1 MTREA
6 LEQRKLTLEA
16 RLEALVDQLTEAD
29 ASQATVSSGAG
40 SKSYSNRSV
49 AELERKIRVCRREIA
64 RIDAKL
70 GLRPSPGG
78 IRTIYARFDA

>member
-6 LEQRKLTLEA
+6 LEQRKQTLEA

-29 ASQATVSSGAG
+29 ASTATVSSGAG

-49 AELERKIRVCRREIA
+49 AEIERKIRACRREIA

-70 GLRPSPGG
+70 GLRSSPGG

>member
-1 MTREA
+1 MTRET
-6 LEQRKLTLEA
+6 LEQRKQTLEA

-29 ASQATVSSGAG
+29 TSSASVSSGAG

-70 GLRPSPGG
+70 GQRPSPGG